1 MRFLLTR
8 ASQGA
13 VSKDP
18 PCRGA
23 VRGSESKA
31 WPGEHLWFIDLGTLE
46 DLVAFLHN
54 NGGALGLFAPE
65 EDEEYPTIEIFDDDE
80 DEEEDSEED

>member
-1 MRFLLTR
+1 MRFQVCR

-13 VSKDP
+13 VSKSR

-23 VRGSESKA
+23 VRGPEAKA
-31 WPGEHLWFIDLGTLE
+31 WPGEFAWFVELATLDE
-46 DLVAFLHN
+46 LAAFLDE

-65 EDEEYPTIEIFDDDE
+65 GGEPEPVIEIFDDEADG
-80 DEEEDSEED
+80 